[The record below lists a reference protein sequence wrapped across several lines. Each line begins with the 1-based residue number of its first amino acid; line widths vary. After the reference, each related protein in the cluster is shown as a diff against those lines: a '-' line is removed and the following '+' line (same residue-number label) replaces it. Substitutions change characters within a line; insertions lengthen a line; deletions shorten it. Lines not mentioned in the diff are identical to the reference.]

1 MTTTANAAYPLETF
15 GPYGPLPNGEGGYQV
30 GDGNLSGTN
39 FINTPTPAAIPAGAA
54 TLTAAQVVGGLILG
68 SPGSSAAAYTLP
80 TVANL
85 EAELPA
91 VVKVGASFDFS
102 IINVDGSS
110 SGVITVTTNTGWS
123 IGTSGSQGLM
133 TIAAVAGTTQRYRA
147 RKTGTGSWALYRIS

>member
-1 MTTTANAAYPLETF
+1 MTTTQNAAYPLETF

-68 SPGSSAAAYTLP
+68 SPGASAAAYTLP
-80 TVANL
+80 TVADL
-85 EAELPA
+85 EAQLPA